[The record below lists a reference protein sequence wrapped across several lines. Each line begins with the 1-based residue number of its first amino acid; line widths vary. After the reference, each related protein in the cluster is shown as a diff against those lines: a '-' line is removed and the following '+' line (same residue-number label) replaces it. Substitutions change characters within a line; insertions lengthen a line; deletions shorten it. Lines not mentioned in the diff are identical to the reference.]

1 MVNSSIYIFGSFD
14 NGYTQYP
21 DNYAKEIY
29 QNFFA
34 QTYSKSQIIIHRD
47 KDLMYYG
54 YVRKLDK
61 KSQYIGFCVLLNGM
75 MLTNVSNLF
84 SVFESTIAEMVSRGD
99 IIAFNEQGNIISV
112 TDSLAD
118 KLSEVNAITAILRN
132 GIDGMESFTKTLPPV
147 NYSVSNTET
156 KVFAINDPNDN
167 IVNASY
173 KYAYTY
179 VLKSKGCDTSFIS
192 GYRGVIRKLH
202 KDKEDLA
209 SEYSKLKTEFEKLN
223 RQKKQYRNV
232 IILCLILVFC
242 GIGLYFLNNN
252 LNSTKHTLEMSQ
264 KDNAKK
270 QMTIQNQDSIISA
283 QNSNISDLES
293 SLSFEQR
300 KRSEA
305 ETELNTIKD
314 LHSDRQPLFVKNTSF
329 SYSSGWL
336 SFEYYGYYDTTVTLG
351 VRAFD
356 GNNSYSNSTSFTVQK
371 GHHSGSIYLN
381 SGLSGSRWYSFE
393 LLIGNKIIGG
403 DRH

>member
-29 QNFFA
+29 QDFFA
-34 QTYSKSQIIIHRD
+34 QAYSKSQIIIHRD

-61 KSQYIGFCVLLNGM
+61 ESQYIGFCVLLNGV

-84 SVFESTIAEMVSRGD
+84 TVFENAIAEMVSRGD
-99 IIAFNEQGNIISV
+99 IIAFNEQGNIISE

-118 KLSEVNAITAILRN
+118 KLSEVNAITAILRK
-132 GIDGMESFTKTLPPV
+132 GIDGMESFTKSLPPV

-156 KVFAINDPNDN
+156 KVFENIDPNDN
-167 IVNASY
+167 IVNASS

-179 VLKSKGCDTSFIS
+179 VRKSKGCDTSFIS

-223 RQKKQYRNV
+223 KQKKQYRNV
-232 IILCLILVFC
+232 IILCLILVLC
-242 GIGLYFLNNN
+242 GVGLYSLNNN
-252 LNSTKHTLEMSQ
+252 LSSTKHTLEMSQ
-264 KDNAKK
+264 KDNANK
-270 QMTIQNQDSIISA
+270 QITIQNQDSIISA
-283 QNSNISDLES
+283 LNSNISDLES

-305 ETELNTIKD
+305 ETELNTIMD
-314 LHSDRQPLFVKNTSF
+314 LHSNRQPLFVKSTSF
-329 SYSSGWL
+329 SYSSGLL
-336 SFEYYGYYDTTVTLG
+336 SFEYYGYSDTTITLG

-356 GNNSYSNSTSFTVQK
+356 GDNSYSNSTSFTVQK
-371 GHHSGSIYLN
+371 GNHSGSIYLN

>member
-29 QNFFA
+29 QDFFA
-34 QTYSKSQIIIHRD
+34 QAYSKSQIIIHRD

-61 KSQYIGFCVLLNGM
+61 ESQYIGFCVLLNGV

-84 SVFESTIAEMVSRGD
+84 TVFENAIAEMVSRGD
-99 IIAFNEQGNIISV
+99 IIAFNEQGNIISE

-118 KLSEVNAITAILRN
+118 KLSEVNAITAILRK
-132 GIDGMESFTKTLPPV
+132 GIDGMESFTKSLPPV

-156 KVFAINDPNDN
+156 KVFENIDPNDN
-167 IVNASY
+167 IVNASS

-179 VLKSKGCDTSFIS
+179 VRKSKGCDTSFIS

-223 RQKKQYRNV
+223 KQKKQYRNV
-232 IILCLILVFC
+232 IILCLILVLC
-242 GIGLYFLNNN
+242 GVGLYSLNNN
-252 LNSTKHTLEMSQ
+252 LSSTKHTLEMSQ
-264 KDNAKK
+264 KDNANK
-270 QMTIQNQDSIISA
+270 QITIQNQDSIISA
-283 QNSNISDLES
+283 LNSNISDLES

-305 ETELNTIKD
+305 ETELNTIMD
-314 LHSDRQPLFVKNTSF
+314 LHSNRQPLFVKSTSF
-329 SYSSGWL
+329 SYSSGLL
-336 SFEYYGYYDTTVTLG
+336 SFEYYGYSDTTITLG

-356 GNNSYSNSTSFTVQK
+356 GDNSYSNSTSFTVQK
-371 GHHSGSIYLN
+371 GNHSGSIYL
-381 SGLSGSRWYSFE
+381 SSSLHGSRWYSFE
-393 LLIGNKIIGG
+393 LLIGNIIIGG

>member
-29 QNFFA
+29 QDFFA
-34 QTYSKSQIIIHRD
+34 QAYSKSQIIIHRD

-61 KSQYIGFCVLLNGM
+61 ESQYIGFCVLLNGV

-84 SVFESTIAEMVSRGD
+84 TVFENAIAEMVSRGD

-132 GIDGMESFTKTLPPV
+132 GIDGMESFTKSLPPV

-156 KVFAINDPNDN
+156 KVFENRDPNDN
-167 IVNASY
+167 IVNASS

-179 VLKSKGCDTSFIS
+179 VRKSKGCDTSFIS

-223 RQKKQYRNV
+223 KQKKQYRNV
-232 IILCLILVFC
+232 IILCLILVLC
-242 GIGLYFLNNN
+242 GVGLYSLNNN
-252 LNSTKHTLEMSQ
+252 LSSTKHTLEMSQ
-264 KDNAKK
+264 KDNANK
-270 QMTIQNQDSIISA
+270 QITIQNQDSIISA
-283 QNSNISDLES
+283 LNSNISDLES

-305 ETELNTIKD
+305 ETELNTIMD
-314 LHSDRQPLFVKNTSF
+314 LHSNRQPLFVKSTSF
-329 SYSSGWL
+329 SYSSGLL

>member
-29 QNFFA
+29 QDFFA
-34 QTYSKSQIIIHRD
+34 QAYSKSQIIIHRD

-61 KSQYIGFCVLLNGM
+61 ESQYIGFCVLLNGV

-84 SVFESTIAEMVSRGD
+84 TVFENAIAEMVSRGD
-99 IIAFNEQGNIISV
+99 IIAFNEQGNIISE

-118 KLSEVNAITAILRN
+118 KLSEVNAITAILRK
-132 GIDGMESFTKTLPPV
+132 GIDGMESFTKSLPPV

-156 KVFAINDPNDN
+156 KVFENIDPNDN
-167 IVNASY
+167 IVNASS

-179 VLKSKGCDTSFIS
+179 VRKSKGCDTSFIS

-223 RQKKQYRNV
+223 KQKKQYRNV
-232 IILCLILVFC
+232 IILCLILVLC
-242 GIGLYFLNNN
+242 GVGLYSLNNN
-252 LNSTKHTLEMSQ
+252 LSSTKHTLEMSQ
-264 KDNAKK
+264 KDNANK
-270 QMTIQNQDSIISA
+270 QITIQNQDSIISA
-283 QNSNISDLES
+283 LNSNISDLES

-305 ETELNTIKD
+305 ET
-314 LHSDRQPLFVKNTSF
+314 
-329 SYSSGWL
+329 
-336 SFEYYGYYDTTVTLG
+336 
-351 VRAFD
+351 
-356 GNNSYSNSTSFTVQK
+356 
-371 GHHSGSIYLN
+371 
-381 SGLSGSRWYSFE
+381 
-393 LLIGNKIIGG
+393 
-403 DRH
+403 